1 MELVGYLYSMLSHF
15 PKLSAL
21 YLSTPYPMNGSL
33 KSLQV
38 FIGIL
43 IGLLGLGGIAAG
55 VGYYLFITQISTHP
69 PKPVFAEEREGSKTA
84 LSPKP
89 SQSAIMKDS
98 TIQKLAPEAYDAK
111 IMWKDGL
118 SLRKEPNSDAEKV
131 GSVAFEAKV
140 AVVKTSDD
148 KVWVLVQPETENI
161 QGWIKATNVDKK
173 GKEDVTPKQRT
184 ENNSEEATPK
194 RTRRKVRV
202 APEPSTDENNPE
214 EAAPKRTRRKV
225 RVAPEPSTDE
235 NNPEEAAPKRT
246 RRKVRVAPEPSAD
259 ENNPEEAAP
268 KRTRRKPKAAPA
280 PAAEPADDNDS
291 SN

>member
-1 MELVGYLYSMLSHF
+1 
-15 PKLSAL
+15 
-21 YLSTPYPMNGSL
+21 MNGTL

-43 IGLLGLGGIAAG
+43 IGLLGLSGIAAG

-84 LSPKP
+84 IAPKA
-89 SQSAIMKDS
+89 SQLPIATDG
-98 TIQKLAPEAYDAK
+98 TIQKLAPEAYDGK

-118 SLRKEPNSDAEKV
+118 SLRKEPNSKAEKV

-161 QGWIKATNVDKK
+161 QGWVKATNVDKTAAIENK
-173 GKEDVTPKQRT
+173 GKEGVTPKQRA
-184 ENNSEEATPK
+184 ENNPEEAAPK
-194 RTRRKVRV
+194 RTRRKPTVV
-202 APEPSTDENNPE
+202 PEPSTDENNPE
-214 EAAPKRTRRKV
+214 EAAPKRTRRK
-225 RVAPEPSTDE
+225 
-235 NNPEEAAPKRT
+235 PK
-246 RRKVRVAPEPSAD
+246 VAPEPSAA
-259 ENNPEEAAP
+259 ENNSEEAAP
-268 KRTRRKPKAAPA
+268 KRTRRKPKVAPEPA
-280 PAAEPADDNDS
+280 PEPSTDEAET

>member
-1 MELVGYLYSMLSHF
+1 
-15 PKLSAL
+15 
-21 YLSTPYPMNGSL
+21 MNGSL

-43 IGLLGLGGIAAG
+43 IGLLGLSGIAAG

-84 LSPKP
+84 IAPKA
-89 SQSAIMKDS
+89 SQLPIATDG

-118 SLRKEPNSDAEKV
+118 SLKKEPNSNAEKV

-140 AVVKTSDD
+140 AVIKTSDD

-161 QGWIKATNVDKK
+161 QGWIKATNVDKTASADSK
-173 GKEDVTPKQRT
+173 GKEGVAPKQR
-184 ENNSEEATPK
+184 S
-194 RTRRKVRV
+194 
-202 APEPSTDENNPE
+202 ENNPE
-214 EAAPKRTRRKV
+214 EAAPKRTRR
-225 RVAPEPSTDE
+225 
-235 NNPEEAAPKRT
+235 N
-246 RRKVRVAPEPSAD
+246 RKVAPEPSAD

-268 KRTRRKPKAAPA
+268 KPTRRKSKVAPEPSADENNPEEAPPKRTRRKSKVAPQPAENNPEEAAPKRTRRKSKVA
-280 PAAEPADDNDS
+280 PEPAAEPPADEADT